1 MEPMPKMMVTLRL
14 DPDDASI
21 SEVRKK
27 LGIKPEQID
36 ESFGVIDVSPQEHL
50 YAVLLDEE
58 VATAVRDKPDVEGA
72 YSNPKIEPF
81 GPPQP

>member
-1 MEPMPKMMVTLRL
+1 MMVTLRL
-14 DPDDASI
+14 DPDQASI

-27 LGIKPEQID
+27 LGIEPEQID

-50 YAVLLDEE
+50 YAVLVDED
-58 VATAVRDKPDVEGA
+58 VATEVSGKPDVEGA